1 MAFDTLI
8 LKNSNSG
15 ETKRAP
21 VGFSWT
27 TFFFT
32 LFVPLLRADWKFALI
47 MLLVGMVSVGISWLV
62 FPFIYNKLYIKDLI
76 YNRGFK
82 VTGSEKG
89 DLKLIADKLEMEL
102 PLVAG

>member
-1 MAFDTLI
+1 MDNL
-8 LKNSNSG
+8 
-15 ETKRAP
+15 
-21 VGFSWT
+21 
-27 TFFFT
+27 FFT